1 MKFFLV
7 DYENVN
13 SSGLEGINCLDE
25 DDKVVIFY
33 GPNSNTVSF
42 SVVEF
47 IRKSDI
53 NIDLF
58 ELRHPAPNAVD
69 FQLSTYLGYLIAKE
83 KDAEFY
89 IISKDKGY
97 GSSIDF
103 CNDFLINYPQKI
115 ERFTNIASAINSEP
129 YFVEISILKDNLTR
143 TYNDKTAFSL
153 GDLES
158 IQDNSTPIKKQKVM
172 SLINSLGD
180 EITSSDKKQVYDTVL
195 NYLKTTSNKEEFYKK
210 LIKKYNKEDGLK
222 YYNIFKGEYK
232 KLKAL

>member
-13 SSGLEGINCLDE
+13 SSGLEGINCLEE
-25 DDKVVIFY
+25 DDKVIIFY

-53 NIDLF
+53 DIDLF

-69 FQLSTYLGYLIAKE
+69 FQLSTYLGYLIANE

-129 YFVEISILKDNLTR
+129 HFVEISILKVYLPEMIHSNL
-143 TYNDKTAFSL
+143 
-153 GDLES
+153 
-158 IQDNSTPIKKQKVM
+158 
-172 SLINSLGD
+172 
-180 EITSSDKKQVYDTVL
+180 
-195 NYLKTTSNKEEFYKK
+195 
-210 LIKKYNKEDGLK
+210 
-222 YYNIFKGEYK
+222 
-232 KLKAL
+232 